1 MTIMGMIAVST
12 LQRQQPIRRQMF
24 TIL

>member
-1 MTIMGMIAVST
+1 MTTMGMIAVST